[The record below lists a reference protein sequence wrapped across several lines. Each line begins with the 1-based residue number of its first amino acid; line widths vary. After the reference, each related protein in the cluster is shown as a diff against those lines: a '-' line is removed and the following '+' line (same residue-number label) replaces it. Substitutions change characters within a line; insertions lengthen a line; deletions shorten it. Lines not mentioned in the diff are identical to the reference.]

1 MHDGFLIIPVS
12 NASHITIRDGV
23 VRLCPF
29 QGKYYTLNMAL
40 DEADNQLDPQRF
52 MRVNLQFII
61 SAAAV
66 QNLSTCF
73 LGKMRI
79 HMNAGLDEDIIA
91 SKDKVATVKRWLDS

>member
-1 MHDGFLIIPVS
+1 MHDGLLIIPVS

-23 VRLCPF
+23 VRLCTF

-40 DEADNQLDPQRF
+40 EETDNQLDPQRF
-52 MRVNLQFII
+52 MRVNRQFII
-61 SAAAV
+61 RAAV
-66 QNLSTCF
+66 QNLFTCF

-79 HMNAGLDEDIIA
+79 HMNADLDEDIIA